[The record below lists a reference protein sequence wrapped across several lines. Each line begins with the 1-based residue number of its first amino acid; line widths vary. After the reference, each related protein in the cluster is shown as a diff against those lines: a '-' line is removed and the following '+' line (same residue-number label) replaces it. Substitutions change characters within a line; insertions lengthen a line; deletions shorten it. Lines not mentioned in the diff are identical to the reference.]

1 MSRRMTRLGGK
12 AVILQAL
19 HNLYDRLAD
28 DPDYDIAPPGYSI
41 QKISF
46 VIVLE
51 PDGRLFEIED
61 VRDRGGKRPIPR
73 RVRVFGGAKPSGSG
87 LNPCLLWDNAAYTL
101 GYSGDPG
108 KQARALESFAAFRDR
123 HVQLE
128 DKIQDSA
135 FSAVCTFLRAWSPA
149 RCADF
154 DILQE
159 IESGFGVFAIR
170 GATKYVHEREQ
181 IRQWWESSGQTIPA
195 ESRLTGQCLIT
206 GKPGET
212 IARLHDNKI
221 KGLAGVGGNSSG
233 AMLVSFNADA
243 FCSFRLDQSHN
254 APVSE
259 MAANRYTSALNAL
272 LEGPQRDKHRK
283 DLGDTAVTFW
293 TEQPLVE
300 ESFFLAFATDGDE
313 AITQDAAMLG
323 LAGTFL
329 DTVKRGG
336 APDRRPSEM
345 GTRFWILGLGAN
357 NARVVVRF
365 FLDGTLEDLALKLHA
380 HYRDIEVARRFV
392 DKEPAW
398 PSPKYLI
405 EAMQGEGESGKPPS
419 IVLPALMEAI
429 LKGGRYP
436 QMLYAGALRRI
447 IATHKHKDTDTKVTH
462 ARACVIAGYLRRNLG
477 MKEVPV
483 SLDRERTDP
492 AYRLGRLF
500 AALAKAQ
507 NDALGGTLN
516 TTVRDRFYGSA
527 SATPR
532 SVFPRLL
539 RTYQHHLAKLNSN
552 YIDKIVQEILEP
564 LDGFPAHLNLAEQ
577 GLFALGFYHQTQDFY
592 RRKDTKATEP
602 ADTPD
607 TERTTS

>member
-1 MSRRMTRLGGK
+1 MSRRSTKRGGK
-12 AVILQAL
+12 VMILQAL
-19 HNLYDRLAD
+19 HDLYDRLAD

-46 VIVLE
+46 AIVLE
-51 PDGRLFEIED
+51 PDGRLFAIED
-61 VRDRGGKRPIPR
+61 VRDRSGKRPTPR

-87 LNPCLLWDNAAYTL
+87 LNPCLLWDNAAYML

-123 HVQLE
+123 HVRIE
-128 DKIQDSA
+128 GEIQDPS
-135 FSAVCTFLRAWSPA
+135 FSAVCTFLKAWTPE
-149 RCADF
+149 RFADF
-154 DILQE
+154 EVLQE

-170 GATKYVHEREQ
+170 GTTHYVHQREP
-181 IRQWWESSGQTIPA
+181 IRRWWESFVTMA
-195 ESRLTGQCLIT
+195 ATEDRHMGQCLIT
-206 GKPGET
+206 GKPDEP

-243 FCSFRLDQSHN
+243 FRSFRLDQSHN

-259 MAANRYTSALNAL
+259 AAANKYSSALNAL

-283 DLGDTAVTFW
+283 DLGGTAVTFW
-293 TEQPLVE
+293 TERPLAE
-300 ESFFLAFATDGDE
+300 ENFFLSFATDGD
-313 AITQDAAMLG
+313 AALSQDAATLG
-323 LAGTFL
+323 LAGAFL
-329 DTVKRGG
+329 DTVRRGG
-336 APDRRPSEM
+336 SPERRPEEM
-345 GTRFWILGLGAN
+345 QTRFWILGLGAN

-380 HYRDIEVARRFV
+380 HYRDIEITRRFGDDSKRPEPIGPGPRYLV
-392 DKEPAW
+392 D
-398 PSPKYLI
+398 
-405 EAMQGEGESGKPPS
+405 AMKGEGQGGEPPAV
-419 IVLPALMEAI
+419 VLPALMEAI

-436 QMLYAGALRRI
+436 QMLYGGVLRRI
-447 IATHKHKDTDTKVTH
+447 IATRNVTH
-462 ARACVIAGYLRRNLG
+462 DRACVIAGYLRRNLG

-507 NDALGGTLN
+507 NDALGGNLN
-516 TTVRDRFYGSA
+516 ATVRDRFYGSA

-532 SVFPRLL
+532 TVFPRLL
-539 RTYQHHLAKLNSN
+539 RTYQHHLAKIDGN
-552 YIDKIVQEILEP
+552 YIDRVVQEILEP
-564 LDGFPAHLNLAEQ
+564 LEGFPAHLNLAEQ

-592 RRKDTKATEP
+592 RRKETKASESV
-602 ADTPD
+602 DTQD
-607 TERTTS
+607 TERTAP